1 MRIEATAQSFAIYA
15 PVVARERSRATAC
28 TEAMRPCE
36 YAPPL
41 EKPPVKPLSIL
52 EQGGGEGQSPTRRVS
67 RTLDT
72 GWPSAAYAHPPDET
86 PDESSIEGSPV
97 GPPDHEG
104 SPDGPLNGTPV
115 ESP

>member
-1 MRIEATAQSFAIYA
+1 
-15 PVVARERSRATAC
+15 
-28 TEAMRPCE
+28 
-36 YAPPL
+36 
-41 EKPPVKPLSIL
+41 VKPLSIL

-72 GWPSAAYAHPPDET
+72 GWLGAAYAHPPDET
-86 PDESSIEGSPV
+86 PAESPIKGSPV

-104 SPDGPLNGTPV
+104 SPGGPPDRTPV